1 VNRFNAEV
9 GPDGHNPLSNMDLLL
24 RRSPLRMEKGLPL
37 PWIPFVWDVNADGR
51 FTVSDVGSW
60 LQHAFF
66 LPGDW
71 LIWMMLRYV
80 PEFGRFLEVDSGEY
94 GSTFSALLSV
104 FCWLAIAVLLMT
116 TTHILAAADRALTRT
131 LRGFFTRALT
141 RWRIIRRLATEA
153 YRRKRKQISSIFVTS
168 DRPKLSP
175 EEFRVLKAHA
185 HIDPSSALALSDL
198 VRATG
203 VPRIQIVSIL
213 ERLRELQLIDRRTNP
228 QSNEQGYALTGPG
241 RSFISAESL

>member
-1 VNRFNAEV
+1 MSREGKSYSEEYASYLE
-9 GPDGHNPLSNMDLLL
+9 
-24 RRSPLRMEKGLPL
+24 
-37 PWIPFVWDVNADGR
+37 
-51 FTVSDVGSW
+51 
-60 LQHAFF
+60 
-66 LPGDW
+66 
-71 LIWMMLRYV
+71 RY
-80 PEFGRFLEVDSGEY
+80 ELSGE
-94 GSTFSALLSV
+94 
-104 FCWLAIAVLLMT
+104 
-116 TTHILAAADRALTRT
+116 
-131 LRGFFTRALT
+131 
-141 RWRIIRRLATEA
+141 
-153 YRRKRKQISSIFVTS
+153 